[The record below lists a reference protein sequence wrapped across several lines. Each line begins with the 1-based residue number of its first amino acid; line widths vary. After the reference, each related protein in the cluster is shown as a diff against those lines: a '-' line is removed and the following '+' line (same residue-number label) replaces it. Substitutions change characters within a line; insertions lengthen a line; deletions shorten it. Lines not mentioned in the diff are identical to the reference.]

1 MDYSEIDEEEK
12 KRRKELAVMMRTK
25 RKNSTIFMLVTTL
38 IEIAVSLVAIIALF
52 CISAFFIFKV
62 FHAGDTKAGAVI
74 FEILTIV
81 SFIGGMIIG
90 FILYKICAR
99 WLIKQFKL
107 EDKLSDDVLMH
118 YKKLTKEEKEQ
129 MQMQKMRR

>member
-1 MDYSEIDEEEK
+1 
-12 KRRKELAVMMRTK
+12 MMRTK